1 LYLNLHKTHIS
12 EYLKKIAKDLY
23 NENMMKKYFKMPVKI
38 QFKQVV
44 ISKFLNIIVFNLL
57 WVGLVLGRE
66 SLIYL
71 TFPSL
76 LIYLACLIHI
86 GNLKLYQILLPALI
100 GIAIDSSLTF
110 FGIFIF
116 PESSLIIPFW
126 LIVLWINF
134 STTLTLSLSFIG
146 KNKLVAFGL
155 GATALPFNYT
165 VGERLGAVTFHEP
178 YIFSILILVL
188 VWSIS
193 FPILFIVSDENFIK
207 RLRIR

>member
-1 LYLNLHKTHIS
+1 
-12 EYLKKIAKDLY
+12 
-23 NENMMKKYFKMPVKI
+23 MPVNI
-38 QFKQVV
+38 QFKKIVT
-44 ISKFLNIIVFNLL
+44 SKFLNIIVFNLL

-66 SLIYL
+66 SLIHL
-71 TFPSL
+71 TLPSL
-76 LIYLACLIHI
+76 LIYLACLLRI
-86 GNLKLYQILLPALI
+86 GDLKLHQILLPAAI
-100 GIAIDSSLTF
+100 GITIDSSLTF

-165 VGERLGAVTFHEP
+165 VGERLGAVTFGDP
-178 YIFSILILVL
+178 YLFSLLILAL
-188 VWSIS
+188 VWSLS
-193 FPILFIVSDENFIK
+193 FPILFIVSNENFIE
-207 RLRIR
+207 RLKIR